1 MGENLTK
8 ESNFWKSLNT
18 QCKPNVKINLSKNG
32 ELIITQ
38 KYLNSKLNPTEN
50 KVLRCACK
58 SLNLTNQSDISVSG
72 QSSSSALFEQQT
84 VNEEGIQNSTNQS
97 DLPLAA
103 QLSSD
108 TAHDQQTVNEEDIQ
122 NSANQP
128 DDHVSTR
135 PSSYKAFQDETS
147 ELKIE

>member
-1 MGENLTK
+1 MSE
-8 ESNFWKSLNT
+8 
-18 QCKPNVKINLSKNG
+18 NG

-38 KYLNSKLNPTEN
+38 KCLNSKLDAIEEQ
-50 KVLRCACK
+50 VLRSAYQF
-58 SLNLTNQSDISVSG
+58 LNSTNQSDIPVSC
-72 QSSSSALFEQQT
+72 QPRSSALFEQQT

-108 TAHDQQTVNEEDIQ
+108 TIHDQQTVNEEDIQ
-122 NSANQP
+122 NPVNQP
-128 DDHVSTR
+128 DDHIVPTQ
-135 PSSYKAFQDETS
+135 PNSYKAFQDETS